1 MAPSLEDPVFLAK
14 EEVKTVRFVQLILG
28 LLVII
33 FVLFTLG
40 NYWPWGRVVLLIL
53 GILLVILSFMKTG
66 QRQMAPPP
74 EPMPPP
80 KPAPEPK
87 PEEKPKPE

>member
-1 MAPSLEDPVFLAK
+1 MRFL
-14 EEVKTVRFVQLILG
+14 QLILG
-28 LLVII
+28 LLVVI

-66 QRQMAPPP
+66 QRHIAPAP

-80 KPAPEPK
+80 KPKPTVKPEEG
-87 PEEKPKPE
+87 EEKPKTE